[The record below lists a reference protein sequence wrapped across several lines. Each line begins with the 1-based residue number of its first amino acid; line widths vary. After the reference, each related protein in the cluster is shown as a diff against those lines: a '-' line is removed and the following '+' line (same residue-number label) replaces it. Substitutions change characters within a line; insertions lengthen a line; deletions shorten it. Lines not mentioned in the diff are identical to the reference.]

1 MLLPPGAPGHDGES
15 RFFTFKSMT
24 VAGQG
29 DSDTAAISREPVAC
43 LLCVLPQW
51 PPTCQLVLPASLTP
65 AAGVAASA
73 GGAESSKW
81 LEQPREGGDPWE
93 ARSEFTW
100 RTLEPQKRVC
110 LWQPHGSIDG
120 VSDP

>member
-73 GGAESSKW
+73 GVAESSKW